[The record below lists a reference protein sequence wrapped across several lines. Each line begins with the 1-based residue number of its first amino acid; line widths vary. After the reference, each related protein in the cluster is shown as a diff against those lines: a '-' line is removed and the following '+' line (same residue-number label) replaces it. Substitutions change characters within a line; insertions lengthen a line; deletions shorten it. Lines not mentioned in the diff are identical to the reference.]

1 MKELTITAEV
11 SNLETVT
18 GFVEEQLE
26 ALECPMKAQIQI
38 NIAIDEIFGNIAQYA
53 YAPEIGNVTVRVES
67 EDEPKM
73 VRLTFIDSGVPYNP
87 LSVEEPDTTLS
98 ADQRPI
104 GGLGIFMVKKS
115 MDEMVYEYKDGKN
128 ILTIKKQ
135 L

>member
-38 NIAIDEIFGNIAQYA
+38 NIAIDEIFSNIAQYA

-73 VRLTFIDSGVPYNP
+73 VRLTFIDSGAPYNP
-87 LSVEEPDTTLS
+87 LSVKEPDTTLS
-98 ADQRPI
+98 ADQRQI

>member
-73 VRLTFIDSGVPYNP
+73 VKLTFIDSGVPYNP
-87 LSVEEPDTTLS
+87 LTVEEPDTTLS

-115 MDEMVYEYKDGKN
+115 MDEMVYEYKEGKN

>member
-11 SNLETVT
+11 SNLEIVT

-73 VRLTFIDSGVPYNP
+73 VKLTFIDSGVPYNP
-87 LSVEEPDTTLS
+87 LTVEEPDTTLS

-115 MDEMVYEYKDGKN
+115 MDEMVYEYKEGKN